1 METSLP
7 DMDSLKRELTLVERQ
22 LGLIELSRASE
33 RRGNV
38 WTIASQAREFRQLDQ
53 KARKLRWK
61 IRKEEGR
68 Q

>member
-1 METSLP
+1 MPTPAL
-7 DMDSLKRELTLVERQ
+7 DSLRAQLAIVDRQ
-22 LGLIELSRASE
+22 LGLLNLAGASE

-38 WTIASQAREFRQLDQ
+38 WTISSQAREFRRLDQ

>member
-1 METSLP
+1 MPTPALEDLRAQLAIV
-7 DMDSLKRELTLVERQ
+7 DRQ
-22 LGLIELSRASE
+22 LGLLNLAGASE

-38 WTIASQAREFRQLDQ
+38 WTISSQAREFRRLDQ

>member
-1 METSLP
+1 MPTPAL
-7 DMDSLKRELTLVERQ
+7 DSLRAQLALVDRQ
-22 LGLIELSRASE
+22 LGLLNLAGASE

-38 WTIASQAREFRQLDQ
+38 WTISSQAREFRRLDQ